1 MTIVNTTT
9 GEITEPGTSLV
20 VADKSTASVVTLLEQ
35 AKSWLATCVE
45 MTGPAEIAAAKA
57 QIVTAET
64 YARELRLSKDIQMDA
79 QEMVRRAEYALGKSI
94 RKGQAEGTI
103 RTRGQRA
110 PQSEYLRERGGRVE
124 HVQAGPVDTDNCLP
138 SVRDFAPDFYD
149 NGSQIAQLA
158 DAEPEQV
165 DAAIDAAKA
174 EGNLSRANVVRK
186 IKGQSSGAV
195 TRDMRA
201 EMITNL
207 ANQGYSSRQ
216 MPAKVGVTEET
227 VRQIAR
233 DFDIDIPAD
242 KAISKT
248 RRINSTDIV
257 ANTVSALEGLV
268 MGVELVNFDELDLR
282 EASQWADSLTYSLRA
297 LNRFAKQIKETTQ

>member
-1 MTIVNTTT
+1 MTIVNRAT
-9 GEITEPGTSLV
+9 GEITERANTSTLV

-94 RKGQAEGTI
+94 RKGQAEGEI
-103 RTRGQRA
+103 RVRGDRDTVANQHGLA
-110 PQSEYLRERGGRVE
+110 V
-124 HVQAGPVDTDNCLP
+124 HVDNTNSGKASPYAFASQTELDGNGAGIY
-138 SVRDFAPDFYD
+138 A
-149 NGSQIAQLA
+149 LA
-158 DAEPEQV
+158 DSAEPEQF
-165 DAAIDAAKA
+165 DAALTEAKA

-186 IKGQSSGAV
+186 IKGQSSGAI

-201 EMITNL
+201 DMITNL

-216 MPAKVGVTEET
+216 MPNKVGVSEET

-233 DFDIDIPAD
+233 DFGIDIPAD
-242 KAISKT
+242 KAIGGT

-257 ANTVSALEGLV
+257 ANTVTALEGLV
-268 MGVELVNFDELDLR
+268 MGVELIDYDDLDSR
-282 EASQWADSLTYSLRA
+282 EAGQWADSLTYSLRA
-297 LNRFAKQIKETTQ
+297 LNRFAKQIKETAHD

>member
-1 MTIVNTTT
+1 M
-9 GEITEPGTSLV
+9 TEPATAL
-20 VADKSTASVVTLLEQ
+20 ATIDKSSASVVTLLEQ

-79 QEMVRRAEYALGKSI
+79 QEMVRRAEYALGRSI
-94 RKGQAEGTI
+94 LKGQAEGTI
-103 RTRGQRA
+103 RSLGDNAAIRDNPGGEITR
-110 PQSEYLRERGGRVE
+110 V
-124 HVQAGPVDTDNCLP
+124 P
-138 SVRDFAPDFYD
+138 SVKDLAPDFYD
-149 NGSQIAQLA
+149 NGSQIAHLA
-158 DAEPEQV
+158 KADPGQV
-165 DAAIDAAKA
+165 EAAITEAKA
-174 EGNLSRANVVRK
+174 EGNLSRSNVVRK

-201 EMITNL
+201 DMIVNL

-216 MPAKVGVTEET
+216 MPAKVGVSEET

-233 DFDIDIPAD
+233 DFGIEIPAD
-242 KAISKT
+242 KAVSGT
-248 RRINSTDIV
+248 RRMNSNDIA
-257 ANTVSALEGLV
+257 ANTVTALEGLV
-268 MGVELVNFDELDLR
+268 MGVELIDYDDLDPR

-297 LNRFAKQIKETTQ
+297 LNRFAKQIKETAHG

>member
-1 MTIVNTTT
+1 MNVDYRT
-9 GEITEPGTSLV
+9 GEITEPGTTLATIDRS
-20 VADKSTASVVTLLEQ
+20 AASVVTLLEQ

-94 RKGQAEGTI
+94 RKGQADGVIGVRHVKHADIGGADIKTPHEAAGLS
-103 RTRGQRA
+103 R
-110 PQSEYLRERGGRVE
+110 PQDL
-124 HVQAGPVDTDNCLP
+124 TDAY
-138 SVRDFAPDFYD
+138 S
-149 NGSQIAQLA
+149 LA
-158 DAEPEQV
+158 DGVEEAEF
-165 DAAIDAAKA
+165 DAALSDAKA

-186 IKGQSSGAV
+186 IKGQSSAV

-201 EMITNL
+201 DMIRSL
-207 ANQGYSSRQ
+207 ADQGYSSRQ

-233 DFDIDIPAD
+233 DFGIEIQAD
-242 KAISKT
+242 KAVSRA
-248 RRINSTDIV
+248 RRHDSHRIASETVATLDGLAMGIELINYD
-257 ANTVSALEGLV
+257 
-268 MGVELVNFDELDLR
+268 DLDPE
-282 EASQWADSLTYSLRA
+282 EARQWADSLNHSLRA
-297 LNRFAKQIKETTQ
+297 LNRFHKQIKETTHD